1 MTYGVVFLVTKN
13 RFLISKIIILV
24 TIIFFCARQNYLC
37 ARQNYL
43 CARQK
48 SFREFSKFAMLQKS
62 QKWNNFAEMKSHF
75 QNNIHDFFKSR
86 YMFSKWDNTKFCKWS
101 RVCRYKLYLQSQWF
115 VLEMYVLFE
124 SFCIILRMCYRTV
137 YPYSPKT
144 GGGGIAPHSAFKILS
159 AFTYIYIY
167 IYIYPSPPLS
177 IYKRDRWPMTA

>member
-13 RFLISKIIILV
+13 RFLISNIIILV
-24 TIIFFCARQNYLC
+24 TIICLCSPKLFVCSPKLFVCSPEIVSWFF
-37 ARQNYL
+37 
-43 CARQK
+43 K
-48 SFREFSKFAMLQKS
+48 VAMLQKS

-75 QNNIHDFFKSR
+75 QNNIHDLFKSR

-144 GGGGIAPHSAFKILS
+144 GGRRYRAA
-159 AFTYIYIY
+159 
-167 IYIYPSPPLS
+167 
-177 IYKRDRWPMTA
+177 